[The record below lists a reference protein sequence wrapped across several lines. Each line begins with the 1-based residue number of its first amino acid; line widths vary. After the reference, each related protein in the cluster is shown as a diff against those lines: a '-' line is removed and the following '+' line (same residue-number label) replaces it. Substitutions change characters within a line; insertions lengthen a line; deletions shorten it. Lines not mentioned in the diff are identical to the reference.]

1 MNRKSFGVFGVLI
14 LLALVFPPR
23 LRSDTFGINF
33 KNTTATEDLGNPPFT
48 LGWEF
53 TLSTSIQINDLAFYD
68 DGQNGLA
75 DSHSMGIWDSNGN
88 LLVSGSVQAGT
99 LSPLIDKW
107 REVAVTPTIL
117 GPGNYFIGA
126 LFLDGN
132 DPVWFPNQV
141 LDGFVTAPG
150 VAYDNA
156 TFNSGSALT
165 DPIALDGTP
174 GFFGPNFVVVTTPEP
189 SSILLLGFGLL
200 SLAGII
206 LHRKLSR
213 RGPISA
219 SAPR

>member
-1 MNRKSFGVFGVLI
+1 MNRKSIGVFGVLV
-14 LLALVFPPR
+14 LLAMVFPPR

-33 KNTTATEDLGNPPFT
+33 NNTTGAERLGNPPFT

-68 DGQNGLA
+68 DGQDGLE
-75 DSHSMGIWDSNGN
+75 DSYSMGIWDASGN
-88 LLVSGSVQAGT
+88 LRVSGTVQAGA
-99 LSPLIDKW
+99 LSPLVDKW

-141 LDGFVTAPG
+141 LDGLVTAPG

-165 DPIALDGTP
+165 DPTALDGTP
-174 GFFGPNFVVVTTPEP
+174 GFFGPNFVGVTTPEP

-206 LHRKLSR
+206 PHRKLAR